1 MINNII
7 NTDNMK
13 ITCKNLCGLFLFSMM
28 VLTYSCTSTI
38 KWDKVNVDPLTN
50 AVTFKKNNEKVSG
63 TVAKGEKKGLYEE
76 IVVEDGTIVYEKK
89 YKYGKLILQVDYRI
103 RQTTNYNDDGT
114 VGSVVYKTVG
124 NQDSLQIHYYANGN
138 PRLKVDNAKRESTR
152 YYTNGGPEETV
163 FKTID
168 NQDSVKIN
176 YDEKGVITQ
185 YATFNQKTLQ
195 DTIKYLADDGTLS
208 SIKIYKDKNPVYT
221 AIYFKGGKI
230 PSSET
235 IWGKDGKSVKKK
247 YNSQRQ
253 LLESTTYTANDIPLK
268 SYEYTN
274 GKQTKVTV
282 FDDKGN
288 VYSVNGQRIFP
299 VMEGVQLIAYKTGFY
314 HLYDFDRYLWVP
326 IVMMKW
332 KNVSGVTIEESIE
345 LVGTFL
351 EGEEEF
357 NEKSVYLHSKY
368 SDNPMTSGL
377 VRQEALISGTGYT
390 SVSALPHV
398 NIKCNIYVNKKLYTT
413 FKISS
418 QQLYSNR
425 F

>member
-1 MINNII
+1 
-7 NTDNMK
+7 MK
-13 ITCKNLCGLFLFSMM
+13 TTCKHLWGFFLFSMM

-50 AVTFKKNNEKVSG
+50 VVTFKKNNEKVSG

-103 RQTTNYNDDGT
+103 RQTINYNDDGT
-114 VGSVVYKTVG
+114 KGSVVYKTIG
-124 NQDSLQIHYYANGN
+124 
-138 PRLKVDNAKRESTR
+138 
-152 YYTNGGPEETV
+152 
-163 FKTID
+163 

-176 YDEKGVITQ
+176 YNEEGVITQ
-185 YATFNQKTLQ
+185 YATFNQETLQ
-195 DTIKYLADDGTLS
+195 DTIKYLADDGTLN

-247 YNSQRQ
+247 YDGQRQ

-268 SYEYTN
+268 SYEYKN

-299 VMEGVQLIAYKTGFY
+299 VMDGVQLIAYKTGFY
-314 HLYDFDRYLWVP
+314 HLYDFDKYLWVP
-326 IVMMKW
+326 AVLMKW
-332 KNVSGVTIEESIE
+332 KNVSGATIEESIE

-351 EGEEEF
+351 NGEEEWD
-357 NEKSVYLHSKY
+357 EQSVYLHSKY

-377 VRQEALISGTGYT
+377 VRQEALTSMRGYT
-390 SVSALPHV
+390 SVAALPHV